1 MVSSATFQ
9 LGVHVTLLSCQ
20 GKPCWST
27 FFAHNSHC
35 ATRIKARRDNSKS
48 FSCNA
53 RLPSRCTVHLC
64 TVHLLYT
71 TAYSTFNL
79 FMLATGMQVPVYNQE
94 RRTDTFIYTT
104 GMSALDEF
112 SVCFWMKGVED
123 DDDWKTDAL
132 ISIATP
138 GKLTE

>member
-1 MVSSATFQ
+1 
-9 LGVHVTLLSCQ
+9 
-20 GKPCWST
+20 
-27 FFAHNSHC
+27 
-35 ATRIKARRDNSKS
+35 
-48 FSCNA
+48 
-53 RLPSRCTVHLC
+53 
-64 TVHLLYT
+64 
-71 TAYSTFNL
+71 
-79 FMLATGMQVPVYNQE
+79 MLATGMQVPVYNQE

-138 GKLTE
+138 GIN